1 MELIS
6 NKQTIALRPYNAR
19 VIEHFSVGLGA
30 MNVTVKNRT
39 EQGKKQGLFSFKN
52 RWLEVPIWLGA
63 LLCTYFIFQAALM
76 LYGKYQQAIYPESLI
91 YGTWVEQNVA
101 HYQAERLVINQ
112 SGIIID
118 GGVVDT
124 DFQFDGEYL
133 VYQYGTQERR
143 FKFDYENWNEMTMQV
158 EGVYQPVFVKTALN

>member
-6 NKQTIALRPYNAR
+6 NKLTIALRPYSAR
-19 VIEHFSVGLGA
+19 AIEHFSVRLGA

-52 RWLEVPIWLGA
+52 RWMEVLIWLGA

-76 LYGKYQQAIYPESLI
+76 LYGKYQQASYPESLI
-91 YGTWVEQNVA
+91 YGVWVEQDVA
-101 HYQAERLVINQ
+101 HYQADRLVISQ
-112 SGIIID
+112 SGIVVD

-133 VYQYGTQERR
+133 IYHSGTQERR

-158 EGVYQPVFVKTALN
+158 EGVYQPVFVKTTLN